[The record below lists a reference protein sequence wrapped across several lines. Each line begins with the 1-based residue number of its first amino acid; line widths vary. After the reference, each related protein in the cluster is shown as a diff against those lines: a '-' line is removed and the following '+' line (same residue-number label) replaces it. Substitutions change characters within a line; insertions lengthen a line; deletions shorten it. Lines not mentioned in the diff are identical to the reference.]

1 MTTETITHKSFWDL
15 IETPADN
22 VVEVTNL
29 IHWSMNYDIK
39 SGTPYHLFLDL
50 VGYSQEHFGDNLF
63 KGNPRDVLGFMELDY
78 LGDALKEYANN
89 PQAVEDWI
97 DLLMEAETMEAEA
110 NK

>member
-1 MTTETITHKSFWDL
+1 METINQKGFWDL
-15 IETPADN
+15 IETPAAN

-29 IHWSMNYDIK
+29 IHWSMNYDLK
-39 SGTPYHLFLDL
+39 TGTPYHLFLDL
-50 VGYSQEHFGDNLF
+50 IGYSHENYGDNLF
-63 KGNPRDVLGFMELDY
+63 KGNPRDVLGFLEMDY

-97 DLLMEAETMEAEA
+97 NLLMEAETMEAEA

>member
-1 MTTETITHKSFWDL
+1 MNTETITHKSFWDL
-15 IETPADN
+15 IENPPAN
-22 VVEVTNL
+22 VAEVTNL

-97 DLLMEAETMEAEA
+97 DLLMETEQAEAEE